1 MKNQG
6 FILAFFLSG
15 LFLAGCSYDEGPVP
29 GDIEP
34 LNAKGETVLKSTK
47 NHAVPFKSKFT
58 CGGEEITP
66 EEPDG
71 LFHQMVY
78 GSGNATHLGKTELLI
93 PDEGINMDVFSN
105 CYTENVLVILTT
117 ANGDELWLSYSSTF
131 DLTPMLE
138 DPPGVVYVRDAMG
151 SIDGGTGR
159 FENATGNIV
168 YEGDWDI
175 STGIGICSFNGEIQ
189 Y

>member
-1 MKNQG
+1 MKKQG
-6 FILAFFLSG
+6 FIFTFFLLG

-34 LNAKGETVLKSTK
+34 INAQEEAVLKGAE
-47 NHAVPFKSKFT
+47 NNAVPFKSKFT

-71 LFHQMVY
+71 LFHQTVF
-78 GSGNATHLGKTELLI
+78 GLGNATHMGKTELLI
-93 PDEGINMDVFSN
+93 PDEGIDMSDFPI
-105 CYTENVLVILTT
+105 CYTENVEVILIA
-117 ANGDELWLSYSSTF
+117 ANGDELWLSYTSEF
-131 DLTPMLE
+131 DLTPMTE
-138 DPPGVVYVRDAMG
+138 DPPGIVYVRDAMG
-151 SIDGGTGR
+151 TIDGGTGK

-175 STGIGICSFNGEIQ
+175 STGIGICSFIGEIQ